1 MKLYHELAEYYFA
14 IEEAHRDIGSDISLI
29 RSITTHAAAP
39 AILDL
44 GCGTGEHLGILASL
58 GFKCTGIDSSDDMLA
73 VAAIRNQSPNI
84 SFSRQDM
91 LSFDFYEEFD
101 LVTCLF
107 GSFDYLLE
115 DGDVDRVLWNTW
127 RSLKPGGS
135 ALFEI
140 WNAIPIRE
148 ISTKPMTTVSRTHFK
163 TRTIERRRGFS
174 ILVSA
179 PRTIVEV
186 RYVYVIDHGKGTDT
200 LRDKHM
206 MRAFDLTEI
215 ERFVNENGF
224 VINGIYSNSAMEP
237 FRDNSNKIIIRFE
250 KK

>member
-14 IEEAHRDIGSDISLI
+14 IEEAHRDISADVSLI
-29 RSITTHAAAP
+29 RSITAHAASP
-39 AILDL
+39 SILDL
-44 GCGTGEHLGILASL
+44 GCGTGEHLGLLASL
-58 GFKCTGIDSSDDMLA
+58 GFNCTGIDSSEDMLA
-73 VAAIRNQSPNI
+73 VATTRNRSPNI

-91 LSFDFYEEFD
+91 LDFDFYEQFD

-115 DGDVDRVLWNTW
+115 DVDVDRVLWNTW

-135 ALFEI
+135 GLFEI
-140 WNAIPIRE
+140 WNAVPVRE
-148 ISTKPMTTVSRTHFK
+148 ISTKPMTTVSRTHYK
-163 TRTIERRRGFS
+163 NRTIERRRGFS
-174 ILVSA
+174 LLVSA
-179 PRTIVEV
+179 PRTVVEV
-186 RYVYVIDHGKGTDT
+186 RYVYVIDHGKGTET

-206 MRAFDLTEI
+206 MRAFDRGEI

-224 VINGIYSNSAMEP
+224 ELTGIYSNSAMEP
-237 FRDNSNKIIIRFE
+237 YRENSNKIIIRFS